1 MLHIKDITLIFC
13 WKDMTL
19 LVQIYERICMDDNEM
34 PVGCPVGGGGR
45 GGIQKLQIDGCFMF
59 MYKVL
64 FLVEAI
70 LEVIN
75 L

>member
-1 MLHIKDITLIFC
+1 
-13 WKDMTL
+13 MTMKCL
-19 LVQIYERICMDDNEM
+19 WVAQLE
-34 PVGCPVGGGGR
+34 GGR